1 MGSDVPAVLAQATGT
16 LATSATRL
24 MEEGFPWYRELKPQ
38 QRSWVALVAQAGIAA
53 FLDWTKDPRQA
64 PELTWRVF
72 GAAPP
77 ELAHAISL
85 EQTVALVRATI
96 AVVESAIDELVD
108 PADQPALREA
118 ILRYSREVAFSAAE
132 VYARAAEARGAWD
145 ARLESLV
152 VDALLRDDL
161 DIEDLDDAVLS
172 RLAALGWGSH
182 QGLVVV
188 AGQTPAGDHQTSMQV
203 LRRAA
208 AAHQVD
214 LLTGIQGRT
223 LLAIAGGA
231 DDPAR
236 IARVLAAHLGPG
248 PVVHSPLVAAFTA
261 VGDAV
266 RSVLLGLR
274 AAPGWPGAPRPV
286 GTHELLPERALL
298 TDPAATAELIETV
311 HRRLVADPALLATAE
326 AYLERTLTLEGT
338 ARSLFIH
345 PNTVRY
351 RLRRIA
357 EVTGWSPTDPRDA
370 ACLRLGLVLGRLAAS
385 RSRELDPTGA
395 DKG

>member
-1 MGSDVPAVLAQATGT
+1 MGPELPAVLAQATGT

-24 MEEGFPWYRELKPQ
+24 MEEGLPWYRELSAQ
-38 QRSWVALVAQAGIAA
+38 QRSWVGLVAQAGIAA
-53 FLDWTKDPRQA
+53 FLEWAQDPRQA

-108 PADQPALREA
+108 PAEQPALREA

-161 DIEDLDDAVLS
+161 DIADLDDAVLS

-182 QGLVVV
+182 RALVVV
-188 AGQTPAGDHQTSMQV
+188 AGDAPAGDHQTSMQV

-214 LLTGIQGRT
+214 LLTGIHGRT

-231 DDPAR
+231 DDPVR
-236 IARVLAAHLGPG
+236 IARILAAHLGQG
-248 PVVHSPLVAAFTA
+248 PVVHSPLVAAFAA

-266 RSVLLGLR
+266 RSVLSGLR
-274 AAPGWPGAPRPV
+274 AAPGWPDAPRPV

-298 TDPAATAELIETV
+298 GDAAAAAELIDSV
-311 HRRLVADPALLATAE
+311 HLRLVGDPALLQTAE
-326 AYLERTLTLEGT
+326 AYLERTPSLEGT
-338 ARSLFIH
+338 ARALFIH

-357 EVTGWSPTDPRDA
+357 EVTGWSPTDARDA
-370 ACLRLGLVLGRLAAS
+370 TCLRLGLVLGRLAAS
-385 RSRELDPTGA
+385 RSRAIDG
-395 DKG
+395 

>member
-1 MGSDVPAVLAQATGT
+1 MGPDVPPVLAQATGA

-24 MEEGFPWYRELKPQ
+24 MEDGFPWYRALTAQ
-38 QRSWVALVAQAGIAA
+38 QRSWVGLVAQAGIAA
-53 FLDWTKDPRQA
+53 FLEWTQDPRKA

-77 ELAHAISL
+77 ELAQAITL

-96 AVVESAIDELVD
+96 AVVESAIDELIE
-108 PADQPALREA
+108 PAEQPALREA

-161 DIEDLDDAVLS
+161 DITDLDDAVLS
-172 RLAALGWGSH
+172 RLAALGWASH
-182 QGLVVV
+182 QGLVVI
-188 AGQTPAGDHQTSMQV
+188 AGNAPAGDPETAMQV
-203 LRRAA
+203 LRRVA

-214 LLTGIQGRT
+214 LLTGIHGRT

-231 DDPAR
+231 EDAGR
-236 IARVLAAHLGPG
+236 IARVISAHLGEG
-248 PVVHSPLVAAFTA
+248 PVVHSPLVANFAA
-261 VGDAV
+261 VSDAV
-266 RSVLLGLR
+266 RSVLSGMR
-274 AAPGWPGAPRPV
+274 AAPGWPQAPRPV
-286 GTHELLPERALL
+286 GTHDLLPERALL
-298 TDPAATAELIETV
+298 GDPAAAAELIATV
-311 HRRLVADPALLATAE
+311 HQRLAQDPTLLATAE
-326 AYLERTLTLEGT
+326 AYLERTPTLEAT
-338 ARSLFIH
+338 ARALFIH

-357 EVTGWSPTDPRDA
+357 EVTGWSPTDARDA
-370 ACLRLGLVLGRLAAS
+370 TCLRLGLVLGRLQAS
-385 RSRELDPTGA
+385 HPLPSRAGL
-395 DKG
+395 

>member
-1 MGSDVPAVLAQATGT
+1 MGPEVPPSLAQATGA

-24 MEEGFPWYRELKPQ
+24 MEDGFPWYAELRAQ
-38 QRSWVALVAQAGIAA
+38 ERSWVGLVAQAGISA
-53 FLDWTKDPRQA
+53 FLEWYRDPRQT

-77 ELAHAISL
+77 QLARVISL

-108 PADQPALREA
+108 PADQPPLREA

-161 DIEDLDDAVLS
+161 DPAELDDAILG
-172 RLAALGWGSH
+172 RLAALGWGH
-182 QGLVVV
+182 QQGLVVV
-188 AGQTPAGDHQTSMQV
+188 AGDAPTGDPESAMQV

-214 LLTGIQGRT
+214 LLTGIHGRT

-231 DDPAR
+231 DDASR
-236 IARVLAAHLGPG
+236 IARLLAAHLGDG
-248 PVVHSPLVAAFTA
+248 PVVHSPLLGSFGQVSE
-261 VGDAV
+261 GV
-266 RSVLLGLR
+266 RSVLSGLR
-274 AAPGWPGAPRPV
+274 AAPGWPAAPRPV
-286 GTHELLPERALL
+286 NTHELLPERALL
-298 TDPAATAELIETV
+298 GDSSATFELIAAV
-311 HRRLVADPALLATAE
+311 HDRLVTEPALLQTAE
-326 AYLERTLTLEGT
+326 AYLERYGSLEAT
-338 ARSLFIH
+338 ARALFIH

-357 EVTGWSPTDPRDA
+357 EVTGWSPTEPREA
-370 ACLRLGLVLGRLAAS
+370 ACLRLGLVLGRLGPRHPS
-385 RSRELDPTGA
+385 G
-395 DKG
+395 